1 MSENDLPPE
10 VKADIVEVLR
20 WMKAHPGG
28 NWKDM
33 QGLFDVYRKWRD
45 IIRIDLK
52 LLDGNGTFRSV
63 DGLSSHGEV
72 FLLKHAGK
80 PEVVPVRKRGR
91 TPDKTIDREQDQRI
105 MDAWKSGRWRTYEKL
120 ANELHLT
127 RREVKLAIDRERK
140 RRAKSQDKP

>member
-10 VKADIVEVLR
+10 VKADIGEVLR

-33 QGLFDVYRKWRD
+33 QGLFDVYRKGRD

-63 DGLSSHGEV
+63 DGLSSPGEI
-72 FLLKHAGK
+72 FLPQPGGK
-80 PEVVPVRKRGR
+80 PKVVPGRKRGL
-91 TPDKTIDREQDQRI
+91 TPDHTLDRTQNQ
-105 MDAWKSGRWRTYEKL
+105 
-120 ANELHLT
+120 
-127 RREVKLAIDRERK
+127 
-140 RRAKSQDKP
+140 P